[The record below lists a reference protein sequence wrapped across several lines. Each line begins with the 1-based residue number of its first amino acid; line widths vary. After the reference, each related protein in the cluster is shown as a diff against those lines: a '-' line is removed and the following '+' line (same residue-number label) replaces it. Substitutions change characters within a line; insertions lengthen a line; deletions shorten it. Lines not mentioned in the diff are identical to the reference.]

1 MTWIGEHG
9 LVLALLGVY
18 TALMVYHAWIGQRR
32 TRGWLDFFVAGR
44 SLGGFTLGIS
54 FFATY
59 ASTNSYVGF
68 SGQAYSYGLSWL
80 LLVPFAVGFTW
91 MAWIWVAP
99 RLRER
104 TASLGSVTIPDFIGF
119 RFAST
124 PARVGAAL
132 LVLFSSV
139 IYMTAVFKG
148 IGNLLEA
155 VLEVP
160 YWTAIGMVLVVVM
173 LYTVVGGF
181 HSVVRTDVIQG
192 GMMIVAAVVLF
203 TGTYRAAGGWEP
215 ISQAVDQVPSS
226 VAGPLPLTLLLGVIF
241 ATTIK
246 ALVEPRQLSRFYA
259 LEDERAVRQGTWI
272 SPGIFLLVFSLLT
285 PVGLFARRILPPGLE
300 DTDRVVPALLAGGEV
315 FGPFVSAFLFVA
327 MVSAA
332 MSSLDS
338 VLLVVASTCERD
350 LVGLVWKGRSERAI
364 LRSTRV
370 YVALFAVVTALV
382 ALNPPGG
389 VMSITAFSGSLYAA
403 CFLPSL
409 LFGLYWNRGNGQA
422 VLASYAAGIGCLLVW
437 PHLPEGALV
446 HRVFPAVILST
457 LTYVSVSLLT
467 PPAAPVSDAGSSAGP
482 VRESA

>member
-1 MTWIGEHG
+1 
-9 LVLALLGVY
+9 
-18 TALMVYHAWIGQRR
+18 MVYHAWIGQRR

-44 SLGGFTLGIS
+44 SLGGVTLGIS

-173 LYTVVGGF
+173 LYTAVGGF

-215 ISQAVDQVPSS
+215 ISQVVDQVPSS

-285 PVGLFARRILPPGLE
+285 PVGAVRAPDSASGSGRHGSGRAGAAGRRGGLRSLRQRLPVRSHGVRRHVLSRFGAPGGGLHLRAGPGGPGLE
-300 DTDRVVPALLAGGEV
+300 GTQRTRHPAV
-315 FGPFVSAFLFVA
+315 HP
-327 MVSAA
+327 
-332 MSSLDS
+332 
-338 VLLVVASTCERD
+338 
-350 LVGLVWKGRSERAI
+350 GLRRT
-364 LRSTRV
+364 LRRGDG
-370 YVALFAVVTALV
+370 
-382 ALNPPGG
+382 PGG
-389 VMSITAFSGSLYAA
+389 VEPSGGRRVHHGVLREPLRRLLPAQPAVRTLLEPGQRPGGHSLLCGGDRVPAPLA
-403 CFLPSL
+403 PSSRGRPGTPRLPGGDSLDPHLRLGIPADPSGLPSL
-409 LFGLYWNRGNGQA
+409 RW
-422 VLASYAAGIGCLLVW
+422 
-437 PHLPEGALV
+437 
-446 HRVFPAVILST
+446 
-457 LTYVSVSLLT
+457 
-467 PPAAPVSDAGSSAGP
+467 
-482 VRESA
+482 